1 MKRKYSLVLLML
13 MLILT
18 ACQDP
23 SPFKDEGKDILEAY
37 GEIRSDTL
45 YALSDTFLVSGKVN
59 TGNSVKLLLGS
70 YQNFEARFLIK
81 FAFLPP
87 DSVIMDELH
96 LTISSAADFGDETG
110 FLEGM
115 VYRVTDSWVGSV
127 NADPS
132 WDYRS
137 NIDYSPETSAAFSFG
152 HPDTTLYTD
161 YSIELP
167 VKLVEIWQDTTGDN
181 QNHGILVDFTS
192 AGFIR
197 EFSSRE
203 GFFSSR
209 VPRMVFVYHEAGKDS
224 SISDTLVATLD
235 ASLIDYTGNFN
246 EDKIY
251 VSSGY
256 TTRAFFEFDFDSI
269 PKNANISSVNFF
281 YDKDSLNSITN
292 DNRSHDIYLRNVTT
306 DFSTLPGYEIDSTF
320 LFSTRHNIFL
330 SEEYSSGLSLDDNL
344 RANAGQYFVQDF
356 INEFVKH
363 GSFFL
368 QYKNEGTDISV
379 YAIKGVDY
387 PDKAMRPRLIIEYFL
402 NPAGRL

>member
-1 MKRKYSLVLLML
+1 ML

-81 FAFLPP
+81 FGFLPP
-87 DSVIMDELH
+87 DSVIMDELY
-96 LTISSAADFGDETG
+96 LTVSSAADFGDMTG
-110 FLEGM
+110 LLEGM
-115 VYRVTDSWVGSV
+115 VYRVTDSWVESV
-127 NADPS
+127 NSDPN
-132 WDYRS
+132 WDYKS
-137 NIDYSPETSAAFSFG
+137 HIDYSPETSAAFSIG
-152 HPDTTLYTD
+152 DPDTTLYTD
-161 YSIELP
+161 YSIKLP
-167 VKLVEIWQDTTGDN
+167 VKLVEIWQDTTGDD

-203 GFFSSR
+203 GFFSTR

-224 SISDTLVATLD
+224 TISDTLVSTLD
-235 ASLIDYTGNFN
+235 ASLIDYTGIFD

-269 PKNANISSVNFF
+269 PKNANISSINFF
-281 YDKDSLNSITN
+281 YDKDSLNSMTN
-292 DNRSHDIYLRNVTT
+292 DNRSHDIYIRNVTT
-306 DFSTLPGYEIDSTF
+306 DFNTLPGYEIDSTF
-320 LFSTRHNIFL
+320 LYSVRHNIFL
-330 SEEYSSGLSLDDNL
+330 SEEYSSGLSLDDDL
-344 RANAGQYFVQDF
+344 RANAGQYFVQDI
-356 INEFVKH
+356 INEFVQH

-368 QYKNEGTDISV
+368 QYINEGTDISV

-402 NPAGRL
+402 NPDGRL